1 MEEAPPDKT
10 RRNLV
15 IATAAVGGVGLVGA
29 AIPFV
34 ASMEPSA
41 KARALG
47 APVEVDIGAL
57 KPGELLTVAWR
68 SKPVWV
74 LYRTPEML
82 QDIKKDDGAVADP
95 RSEIP
100 QQPRYAEN
108 EWRSIKPQYAV
119 LLAVCTHLG
128 CTPSFKPDRDGEM
141 GPAWN
146 GGFYCPCHGSTYD
159 LAGRVY
165 KGVPAPKNLEVPE
178 YTFLSDTRILIGSDK
193 KEKT

>member
-15 IATAAVGGVGLVGA
+15 IATAAAGGVGLVGA
-29 AIPFV
+29 ALPFV

-41 KARALG
+41 KAKALG
-47 APVEVDIGAL
+47 APVEADIGAL
-57 KPGELLTVAWR
+57 KPGELMTLSWR

-74 LYRTPEML
+74 LHRTPEML
-82 QDIKKDDGAVADP
+82 QDIKQDDDAVADP

-128 CTPSFKPDRDGEM
+128 CTPSFKPGRDGDM
-141 GPAWN
+141 GADWN
-146 GGFYCPCHGSTYD
+146 GGFYCPCHGSKYD

-193 KEKT
+193 KEKS